1 MPALPLSA
9 SPLSVS
15 AWFVCFVLLCMPF
28 ETRSSTELKARSIHL
43 RMLSDKDWFPKLRTN
58 LLIIRQ
64 TLTLFGVHR
73 PNAVRTP
80 ALAWDP
86 GPFIKIHLIVR
97 PSSDVRWQNS
107 GCQSIQDA
115 LTMVSAP
122 LDTFA
127 LLLQGMRY
135 CTCHVSTMTTV
146 FYTPV
151 REHTVRDM

>member
-1 MPALPLSA
+1 MTQFLGLFTLVYSTVVLCFTHDFPLRTSHGIPAS
-9 SPLSVS
+9 
-15 AWFVCFVLLCMPF
+15 VCFVLFCMPF

-86 GPFIKIHLIVR
+86 GPCIKIHLIVR

-127 LLLQGMRY
+127 LLL
-135 CTCHVSTMTTV
+135 
-146 FYTPV
+146 
-151 REHTVRDM
+151 